1 MTEKRIVYT
10 ADDGRVCVITPAS
23 GFDIAEVAAKDVPHG
38 IAFEIV
44 DMDQVAPDPGVPSA
58 ITCSKR
64 QGELALLELES
75 PTPEHPSLLHWVEA
89 AIEATADPIEKR
101 KMQAYFNAAEWHTD
115 DPFVT
120 QMWVAAGRDLAELH
134 PVFAHANTL

>member
-1 MTEKRIVYT
+1 MTQVFAQVGQPLQVIGGECPEGFIEMVGQRPGLYNN
-10 ADDGRVCVITPAS
+10 AQPDGSWGP
-23 GFDIAEVAAKDVPHG
+23 E
-38 IAFEIV
+38 
-44 DMDQVAPDPGVPSA
+44 APPA

-64 QGELALLELES
+64 QGELALLELDS

-120 QMWVAAGRDLAELH
+120 QMWQAAGRDLTEL
-134 PVFAHANTL
+134 PAVFQAAALR

>member
-1 MTEKRIVYT
+1 MMQVFAQIGYSQQQVGGGCPEGFIEMVGQRPGNYNIAQ
-10 ADDGRVCVITPAS
+10 ADGTWGP
-23 GFDIAEVAAKDVPHG
+23 EVP
-38 IAFEIV
+38 
-44 DMDQVAPDPGVPSA
+44 PA

-89 AIEATADPIEKR
+89 AIEATVDPIEKR

-134 PVFAHANTL
+134 PVFTHANTL